1 MPGASTS
8 TAPPA
13 RAHAVARARLRERC
27 PNPASASG
35 RNSTGGRSHHSGLYP
50 EWPLIHA
57 VSTKHS
63 SSCSDESRCGLAG
76 GAVAASVAW
85 SLTIPLMASPDEP
98 AQTFAVSAAA
108 DGQFR
113 TPFVEI
119 PDLGRQSVVNVP
131 RRLAQYDRYADC
143 MMIDPTRDAS
153 CQYLQPLAETPEV
166 EVRTQFGRYPPTY
179 YLLVGLPSRAID
191 GTTSPRTM
199 RTVSAL
205 LVGAVFGLGLWLLAR
220 YHRSAYAVPAAAVAL
235 TPAVLALGGTVNA
248 SSFEVATAF
257 AAWCGVACLASRDDL
272 PRPLCWWTT
281 VSLSLLIV
289 SRPVSPLWAAIILV
303 VLMVHRGRDLVRE
316 RSVRWCLAPLA
327 VAGAGW
333 VAWTVA
339 MGTPPL
345 LGQPPDRT
353 GLRPALGIIRRAP
366 SRTPHQPHGQFP
378 RNASSD
384 LGADRV
390 RRRVARLRAHRP
402 ACEPS
407 RTRHRRLCH
416 PCVCGRQHVARV
428 GALPRT
434 SGRGGRRDTPCRCSS
449 GCPSWWSRG

>member
-1 MPGASTS
+1 M
-8 TAPPA
+8 
-13 RAHAVARARLRERC
+13 L
-27 PNPASASG
+27 G
-35 RNSTGGRSHHSGLYP
+35 R
-50 EWPLIHA
+50 IA
-57 VSTKHS
+57 
-63 SSCSDESRCGLAG
+63 RCGLAG

-143 MMIDPTRDAS
+143 MMIDPTSDAS

-316 RSVRWCLAPLA
+316 RSIRWCLAPLA

-333 VAWTVA
+333 VAWTGA

-353 GLRPALGIIRRAP
+353 GLRPALGIIRRALP
-366 SRTPHQPHGQFP
+366 ERLTSLTGNF
-378 RNASSD
+378 
-384 LGADRV
+384 LGTHPPTWVPTVFAGALLALV
-390 RRRVARLRAHRP
+390 LIALRANRRGLVTAGSVTLVCAVASTLLELGRYADIGP
-402 ACEPS
+402 WWQARYSLPLLVGVPLLVVTGLTWS
-407 RTRHRRLCH
+407 LRRLAAAAMALGT
-416 PCVCGRQHVARV
+416 VATQVLVIVWYVGRFR
-428 GALPRT
+428 
-434 SGRGGRRDTPCRCSS
+434 
-449 GCPSWWSRG
+449 